1 MGVCTPRS
9 IGFPAGRTSIV
20 VMIRMMINLAINLA
34 TAAIGLL
41 LAAWLIPGVTLQ
53 VGGFVLAVVIYTVAA
68 AVFGPFVFNMA
79 RKYASALLGGIGL
92 VSTLLALWIATLV
105 PGGLTINGFTAWAG
119 TVLLVWLVTSLGGW
133 FLVWWVFK
141 RKAAARSSAD

>member
-1 MGVCTPRS
+1 
-9 IGFPAGRTSIV
+9 
-20 VMIRMMINLAINLA
+20 MIRMMINLAINLA

-41 LAAWLIPGVTLQ
+41 LASWLVPGVTVQ
-53 VGGFVLAVVIYTVAA
+53 VNGFILAVAIYTVAA

-92 VSTLLALWIATLV
+92 VSTLLALWVATLV
-105 PGGLTINGFTAWAG
+105 PGGLTITGFTAWAA

-141 RKAAARSSAD
+141 RKAAARSAQS

>member
-1 MGVCTPRS
+1 MV
-9 IGFPAGRTSIV
+9 
-20 VMIRMMINLAINLA
+20 RMMINLAINLA

-53 VGGFVLAVVIYTVAA
+53 VGGFVFAVAVYTVAA
-68 AVFGPFVFNMA
+68 AVFGPFIFNVA

-92 VSTLLALWIATLV
+92 VATLLALWLATLI
-105 PGGLTINGFTAWAG
+105 PGGLTITGFTAWAA

-141 RKAAARSSAD
+141 RKAAARSAGN